1 MVQLHS
7 EIHLLL
13 GILLG
18 MLFFQR
24 TGLSCG
30 GIISPGLLAME
41 LDNLPGLAVSLGAAL
56 ATWLLLAL
64 AGRYW
69 GLFGRQRLALAL
81 ALALVIKIALSSLGL
96 APSLWLGW
104 VVPGLMGADFQR
116 QGFVPTIS
124 GAFCVAVA
132 AAMSAGILFAILG
145 SWMAG

>member
-1 MVQLHS
+1 MQLHS

-30 GIISPGLLAME
+30 GIISPGLIAMD
-41 LDNLPGLAVSLGAAL
+41 LGNTPGLAVSLGAAL
-56 ATWLLLAL
+56 LTWLLLAL
-64 AGRYW
+64 AVRAW
-69 GLFGRQRLALAL
+69 GVYGRQRLALAL
-81 ALALVIKIALSSLGL
+81 ALALVIKIALSLFQIG
-96 APSLWLGW
+96 PSLWLGW

-132 AAMSAGILFAILG
+132 AAMSSGIVFAISTGWLG
-145 SWMAG
+145 R